1 MKKHP
6 WLCFFAILIVAG
18 LVIGITAG
26 DLWQYIID
34 FIRIGIDL
42 FVKWMDEVIRALRDS
57 ITSVTGPAGGSD
69 ASTPETTTTLTSL
82 CMNKIANIIH
92 FS

>member
-18 LVIGITAG
+18 LVVGLTAA
-26 DLWQYIID
+26 DLWSYIID
-34 FIRIGIDL
+34 FMKIGVDL
-42 FVKWMDEVIRALRDS
+42 LINWLNEVVKALRDS
-57 ITSVTGPAGGSD
+57 ITSVTG
-69 ASTPETTTTLTSL
+69 TTSSPQLPTT
-82 CMNKIANIIH
+82 MEAANILDVIK